1 MKRKLITIFFIAL
14 AFAWIFAISAFG
26 AVNYSEMATLADGT
40 TLPIYD
46 EAHNP
51 LIWYVSGTDQDGNN
65 VYSSVPN
72 NRNEPNENHDTYVT
86 YVSTT
91 GTWAQLKDIYIHT
104 YNETTGEYDST
115 IDDNLQIVVLNLR
128 EFDMI
133 YLGGINVNYI
143 QYMYYPATLK
153 DCPELFKQK
162 TALRLVDMSV
172 CTNLVGGFGGT
183 QNFRDCI
190 NLHTVRLPIGPSY
203 TFEGGNNYKFRNTAI
218 SSIIIPEAVT
228 SLGTD
233 NFEGCSKLES
243 IYILGSNTSLGR
255 LNFEGCTSLKNIYFL
270 GDSPSITATE
280 FKENFVECVDGDK
293 TYTFDGIGKY
303 FYFASTNMN
312 YLAEVKE
319 AVGAVSI
326 VSYNDY
332 KANPSNYTEGRYVIS
347 GANICETLYNNEH
360 DLEEV
365 DSCLKERACERT
377 NCDYVLAPEY
387 SEHKMAETLTFA
399 NGITAEGLYYA
410 ECQNDGCTVKT
421 EETVKPIFTAKGYS
435 TNADRNAINGGYTV
449 NKETLELYKK
459 INGSLTYG
467 IVIANAEKFDGKS
480 FFNESNKVNTTKALQ
495 VEINNEYSNFNC
507 SIEFGTITNN
517 SLKLIICAYVIEG
530 DNVTFIQADSGEAV
544 DSSLV
549 TGGSFKSVTLPYV
562 VALVPAESKE
572 N

>member
-91 GTWAQLKDIYIHT
+91 GTWAQLTDIYIHT

-133 YLGGINVNYI
+133 YLGSINVNYI

-153 DCPELFKQK
+153 DCPEFFKQK

-203 TFEGGNNYKFRNTAI
+203 TFEGGNNYKFKSTAI

-233 NFEGCSKLES
+233 NFYSCAKLES
-243 IYILGSNTSLGR
+243 IYILGNNTGLGKR
-255 LNFEGCTSLKNIYFL
+255 NFSGCTSLENLYFL

-280 FKENFVECVDGDK
+280 FKENFVECVDEGK

-303 FYFASTNMN
+303 FYFVSTDLN
-312 YLAEVKE
+312 YLTEVKE

-332 KANPSNYTEGRYVIS
+332 KANPSNYTEGRYVIY
-347 GANICETLYNNEH
+347 GANICEILYNNEH

-377 NCDYVLAPEY
+377 NCDYVLVPEY
-387 SEHKMAETLTFA
+387 SEHKMAEALTFV
-399 NGITAEGLYYA
+399 NGITAEGIYYA
-410 ECQNDGCTVKT
+410 ECQNDGCAVKT
-421 EETVKPIFTAKGYS
+421 EETVKPVFTAKGYS
-435 TNADRNAINGGYTV
+435 TNTDKNAINGGYEV
-449 NKETLELYKK
+449 NLTSLALYERLISTLK
-459 INGSLTYG
+459 YG
-467 IVIANAEKFDGKS
+467 IVIANASSFGEKTFLDQD
-480 FFNESNKVNTTKALQ
+480 NKVNSDKALQ
-495 VEINNEYSNFNC
+495 VEMEKQYSSFDC
-507 SIEFGTITNN
+507 SINFGTNTTMD
-517 SLKLIICAYVIEG
+517 LDLVICAYVIEG
-530 DNVTFIQADSGEAV
+530 DTVTYIQSSTGDDVTIGGE
-544 DSSLV
+544 
-549 TGGSFKSVTLPYV
+549 SFKSITLAQV